1 MGTAFEPSLST
12 SGMRPPFVTNASSM
26 VDSLPNINFGFD
38 DLRDRMARFTDRFD
52 EFIAKGRRR
61 VLEERNQFRIHVA
74 ELQGKLPNF
83 QNATHKTSVTQA
95 KKLFT
100 EDQRTKKRE
109 IELLAQKTSSHAQSV
124 TKEVAETAEMQATI
138 AEITRQRDARAE
150 HRDHVRAEIAATKK
164 QISQRLAAQ
173 QQHAKAL
180 DAQARFNEPE
190 LNFWQSHL
198 CLRIEGA
205 GMADRLKFVF
215 THVDERDWE
224 REAWFELDTE
234 KRDYRVVSVRPKVES
249 EDVER
254 CVERLNENRELG
266 IFLKGMRELLVK
278 ALK

>member
-1 MGTAFEPSLST
+1 
-12 SGMRPPFVTNASSM
+12 M

-74 ELQGKLPNF
+74 ELQ
-83 QNATHKTSVTQA
+83 
-95 KKLFT
+95 